1 MDPRREHDLLLTRR
15 QLFGRASTGVGVAAL
30 GSLLGSDLR
39 ANPKGP
45 NDRPIDPRTGGLAD
59 LPHFAPKAKRIIY
72 LFQSGAPSQMDL
84 FDYKPTLRKFHGQ
97 ELPDS
102 IRQGQRIT
110 GMTSGQDSF
119 PVASSIFDFN
129 QHGETGTWLSELIPH
144 QGKIVDDVAYVKTV
158 HTDAINHDPAITFI
172 QSGSQQPGRPSMG
185 AWMSYGLGSENQNL
199 PGFVV
204 LVSQK
209 NSLNN
214 AQPLFSRL
222 WGAGFLPSRYQG
234 VRFRSSGDPV
244 LYLSDPPGIN
254 KKSRRRMLDSLAEL
268 NTMRAEEF
276 GDPEIDTRIAQYE
289 MAYRMQSSV
298 PRPDGS
304 LRRAGSAPSTFTAPT
319 PASPAPTPRTACW
332 PAALRNATC
341 ASCSSSIAAGTST
354 TTCHATSRLQS
365 KSTDQPSAA
374 LVQDLKQR
382 GMLDDT
388 LVVWGGEFGRTVY
401 CQGELT
407 ETNYGRDHHPRCFTI
422 WMAGGGVKPG
432 ISIGETDDY
441 CYNIVKDPVH
451 IHDLQTTILHVMG
464 IDHKK
469 LTFKYQGRHFR
480 LTDVHGELVQPALRP
495 EYLVSAHHHPFLPL
509 HVIPDRVVGVNRDR
523 PSSFR
528 HGRRTPSLAFR
539 SRRLLVLAVPARF
552 SCSSLSSFRLIG
564 CRRIT
569 WRDHALG
576 NSYSAM
582 VFTAR
587 ELVRQ
592 LSSEARLKW
601 AESPRRRSLRTKLA
615 CLATNRKAPTACL
628 SDGALATRSSLSG
641 YPSRPTWVQG
651 IWMKPSTFELFVTAA
666 PDPRDINGCMTS
678 TVASSKPSS

>member
-15 QLFGRASTGVGVAAL
+15 QLFGRASTGIGAAAL
-30 GSLLGSDLR
+30 GVLLGNDLH

-59 LPHFAPKAKRIIY
+59 LPHFAPKAKRVIY

-84 FDYKPTLRKFHGQ
+84 FDYKPTLQRFHGQ

-119 PVASSIFDFN
+119 PVASSIFKFK
-129 QHGETGTWLSELIPH
+129 QHGQTGTWLSELIPH

-204 LVSQK
+204 LVSEK

-222 WGAGFLPSRYQG
+222 WGPGFLPSQYQG

-244 LYLSDPPGIN
+244 LYLSDPPGVN
-254 KKSRRRMLDSLAEL
+254 KASRRRMLDSLAEL
-268 NTMRAEEF
+268 NSMRAEEF

-289 MAYRMQSSV
+289 MAYRMQTSV
-298 PRPDGS
+298 PDLMDLSDEPDHIFDLYGPDARKPGTYAANC
-304 LRRAGSAPSTFTAPT
+304 LLARRLAERDVRFVQLFHRGWDQHNDL
-319 PASPAPTPRTACW
+319 PRD
-332 PAALRNATC
+332 
-341 ASCSSSIAAGTST
+341 IA
-354 TTCHATSRLQS
+354 LQS
-365 KSTDQPSAA
+365 KSTDQASAA

-407 ETNYGRDHHPRCFTI
+407 ATNYGRDHHPRCFTI

-451 IHDLQTTILHVMG
+451 IHDLQATIMHLMG

-480 LTDVHGELVQPALRP
+480 LTDVHGELV
-495 EYLVSAHHHPFLPL
+495 
-509 HVIPDRVVGVNRDR
+509 D
-523 PSSFR
+523 
-528 HGRRTPSLAFR
+528 SL
-539 SRRLLVLAVPARF
+539 LA
-552 SCSSLSSFRLIG
+552 
-564 CRRIT
+564 
-569 WRDHALG
+569 
-576 NSYSAM
+576 
-582 VFTAR
+582 
-587 ELVRQ
+587 
-592 LSSEARLKW
+592 
-601 AESPRRRSLRTKLA
+601 
-615 CLATNRKAPTACL
+615 
-628 SDGALATRSSLSG
+628 
-641 YPSRPTWVQG
+641 
-651 IWMKPSTFELFVTAA
+651 
-666 PDPRDINGCMTS
+666 
-678 TVASSKPSS
+678 